1 MDDVQL
7 LREEFL
13 SHGKKQGLD
22 ESFLNQVLDYLMKKQ
37 FFPAGE
43 RESIRNQLSKMISEH
58 AKGD

>member
-13 SHGKKQGLD
+13 FQGKKQGLE
-22 ESFLNQVLDYLMKKQ
+22 ESFLVQILDYLMEKQ

-43 RESIRNQLSKMISEH
+43 RESIRNHLSKMIREH

>member
-1 MDDVQL
+1 ML
-7 LREEFL
+7 I
-13 SHGKKQGLD
+13 
-22 ESFLNQVLDYLMKKQ
+22 LDYLMIKQ